1 MTNVDD
7 PKNDEEFA
15 AVHVKPPEVLDGPV
29 ILVDYD
35 PAWSD
40 LYEREEVR
48 IRAALDHRVLL
59 IEHVGSTS
67 VPGLAAKPKIDIL
80 LVVPDSGNEP
90 NYVPALEA
98 MGYVLRIREP
108 NWHEHRVFGGPDT
121 AVNLHVFS
129 NGCEEVER
137 LLRFRDHLRGSESD
151 RLLYASTKRA
161 LAQETW
167 KYTQNYADAKGIV
180 VEEILAR
187 SDRTPSPR
195 T

>member
-1 MTNVDD
+1 VTNVDD

-29 ILVDYD
+29 ILVEYD

-59 IEHVGSTS
+59 IEPVGSTS